1 MRRWRSGP
9 DWTTLPFRALGWLVL
24 VFLVAPMLV
33 VFPVSVTPNRWLSLP
48 SGGISFSHY
57 AAVFASADWL
67 NAIGQSLVIAT
78 LTMISAT
85 AIGTAAAI
93 AAWRLAGHWAIGP
106 IRIVILMPII
116 VPAVVSALGMYQVW
130 VDFGLF
136 DTLPGTVIA
145 HTILATPFVFL
156 TVSAALAHI
165 DRRIEQASRTLGAGA
180 LRTAWSILVPAARPG
195 ILAGA
200 VFAFITSWD
209 EIVVT
214 LFVTARHVFTLPR
227 KIFQDIHDNLDPA
240 MAAVSSLMILV
251 TLGIAAV
258 LLLRDLKRDRARQDM
273 P

>member
-1 MRRWRSGP
+1 MSWA
-9 DWTTLPFRALGWLVL
+9 TLPFRILGWLVL
-24 VFLVAPMLV
+24 VFLAAPMLV
-33 VFPVSVTPNRWLSLP
+33 VFPVSVTPNRWLSMP

-57 AAVFASADWL
+57 AAVFGSADWL
-67 NAIGQSLVIAT
+67 SAIGQSLLIAV
-78 LTMISAT
+78 LTMAAAV

-93 AAWRLAGHWAIGP
+93 AAWRLDGHWAIAP
-106 IRIVILMPII
+106 LRVAVLLPMI
-116 VPAVVSALGMYQVW
+116 VPAVVSALGMYRVW

-136 DTLPGTVIA
+136 DTLPGIIIA

-156 TVSAALAHI
+156 TVSAALAST

-180 LRTAWSILVPAARPG
+180 FRTAWEILVPAARPG

-214 LFVTARHVFTLPR
+214 MFVTSRHIFTLPR
-227 KIFQDIHDNLDPA
+227 KIFEEIHDNLDPA
-240 MAAVSSLMILV
+240 VAAVSALMILV
-251 TLGIAAV
+251 TVAV
-258 LLLRDLKRDRARQDM
+258 AVALLWRDLRRHPAASET